1 MKRIAITMGE
11 PGGVGPEVAL
21 RAADLARSFCI
32 PILVGDMAVFRAA
45 ATGVGLSFQ
54 LRAAESPGLE
64 ESGVVHVIETAP
76 ARGYDKGRP
85 TAGGGRASVS
95 AIKKAVELAVRGSVD
110 AVATAPISKEAVSV
124 AGFRWP
130 GHTEMLAELT
140 GALSFRMVLV
150 GGSLRVILAT
160 THVAVRD
167 IPGLITKERVLET
180 IRLARRACSMM
191 SLNRPTIAVAA
202 LNPHAGEG
210 GLFGD
215 EESTAIEPA
224 VAAARDEGMKATGP
238 FPPDTVFHRAA
249 KGEFDMVVCMYH
261 DQGLIPL
268 KLLAFETGV
277 NLTVGLPIIRTSPD
291 HGTAYDIAW
300 KKKADPRSM
309 VEAVRLAASL
319 KLA

>member
-1 MKRIAITMGE
+1 MRRIAITMGE

-21 RAADLARSFCI
+21 RAADSARGYCI

-45 ATGVGLSFQ
+45 ARGIGLSFQ
-54 LRAAESPGLE
+54 LRATKSPGLE

-76 ARGYDKGRP
+76 ASGFEKGRP
-85 TAGGGRASVS
+85 SARGGHASVS
-95 AIKKAVELAVRGSVD
+95 AIRKAVELTTHGGVD
-110 AVATAPISKEAVSV
+110 AMTTAPISKEAVSM
-124 AGFRWP
+124 AGYKWP

-140 GALSFRMVLV
+140 GALSYRMVLV
-150 GGSLRVILAT
+150 GGPLRVILAT
-160 THVAVRD
+160 THVAVKD

-191 SLNRPTIAVAA
+191 SLNRPTIAVAG

-210 GLFGD
+210 GLFGN
-215 EESTAIEPA
+215 EESTSIEPA
-224 VAAARDEGMKATGP
+224 VAAARDEGMKASGP
-238 FPPDTVFHRAA
+238 FPPDTIFHRAA
-249 KGEFDMVVCMYH
+249 RGEFDMVVCMYH

-268 KLLAFETGV
+268 KLMAFETGV

-291 HGTAYDIAW
+291 HGTAFDIAW

-309 VEAVRLAASL
+309 EEAVRLATSL